1 MIRVYGWVLIASIL
15 SSCYSA
21 NKAIKQVDKAL
32 AKYPFIVAKIA
43 QDSFPC
49 NTIRID
55 TLISVY
61 DTTVL
66 VDCPDLPNYDLSRI
80 DTFLLTKKVL
90 VRLPVKTVF
99 VTKIVEST
107 ARLVLINVQ
116 LDSAHNLI
124 RELQKDE
131 KQLTIEAKRKNKLI
145 WWLIAFVVGMSIPY
159 LIKFFKR

>member
-1 MIRVYGWVLIASIL
+1 L
-15 SSCYSA
+15 
-21 NKAIKQVDKAL
+21 
-32 AKYPFIVAKIA
+32 P
-43 QDSFPC
+43 
-49 NTIRID
+49 
-55 TLISVY
+55 
-61 DTTVL
+61 TT
-66 VDCPDLPNYDLSRI
+66 DLSRI
-80 DTFLLTKKVL
+80 DTFLLDKKVF

-99 VTKIVEST
+99 ITKIVEST
-107 ARLVLINVQ
+107 ARLALINVQ